1 MKVEAA
7 EKFNKVDVPQ
17 AAEAAGPAPI
27 INKEDEDDEDV
38 DTSGV

>member
-17 AAEAAGPAPI
+17 AAEAAAAGPAPI
-27 INKEDEDDEDV
+27 IKKED
-38 DTSGV
+38 